1 MLLENYKQ
9 TPSVYRFHELSK
21 KILLIPLYNNRHLS
35 HKNNAQIRKL
45 QNSFLKQKKAF
56 ISLSDVSFERED
68 CDASDKNN
76 LHPSGI
82 LGSK

>member
-9 TPSVYRFHELSK
+9 IQSVYRFHKLSK

-35 HKNNAQIRKL
+35 HKNNAQIRKS
-45 QNSFLKQKKAF
+45 QNSFLKQKEAF

-68 CDASDKNN
+68 CDAPGKNN